1 MHYFSTI
8 IDHFLYIL
16 RKIIQLCILYFDY
29 CCHDFIN
36 SLNISFRELTSSLKA
51 LFSASYLCL
60 S

>member
-1 MHYFSTI
+1 MYFN
-8 IDHFLYIL
+8 
-16 RKIIQLCILYFDY
+16 Y